1 MSVHRDFGLVKFK
14 EKSVE
19 NKKIKTDRQYFNL
32 VQFMQSIHNQPS
44 FPHNSTIQ
52 PI

>member
-32 VQFMQSIHNQPS
+32 VQFMQSIHNQTFSPS
-44 FPHNSTIQ
+44 
-52 PI
+52 

>member
-1 MSVHRDFGLVKFK
+1 MSVHRDFGLVMFK

-32 VQFMQSIHNQPS
+32 VQFMQSIHNQTSVPS
-44 FPHNSTIQ
+44 
-52 PI
+52 